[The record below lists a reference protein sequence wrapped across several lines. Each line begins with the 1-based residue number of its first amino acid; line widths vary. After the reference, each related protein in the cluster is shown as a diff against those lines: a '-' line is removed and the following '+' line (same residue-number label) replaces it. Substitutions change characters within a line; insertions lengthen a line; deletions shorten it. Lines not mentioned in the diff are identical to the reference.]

1 MKALVIIA
9 LCLSFVAIT
18 RFMNFVFDNVAI
30 KSVGAK
36 ANRKSSKIA
45 KVNINDSE
53 DIKRAVEY
61 YKSMID

>member
-1 MKALVIIA
+1 
-9 LCLSFVAIT
+9 
-18 RFMNFVFDNVAI
+18 MNFVFDNVAI
-30 KSVGAK
+30 KSVGVK

-61 YKSMID
+61 YKNLID

>member
-1 MKALVIIA
+1 MKALVIIS
-9 LCLSFVAIT
+9 LCLLFVVIV
-18 RFMNFVFDNVAI
+18 RCVNYIFDNVAI

-36 ANRKSSKIA
+36 ANRKSAKIA

>member
-1 MKALVIIA
+1 MKALVIIS
-9 LCLSFVAIT
+9 LCLLFVAIV
-18 RFMNFVFDNVAI
+18 RCVNYIFDNVAI

-36 ANRKSSKIA
+36 ANRKSAQIA